1 MGNKDTS
8 GSSPSYRGGSA
19 CSTRRESHEDRD
31 LLPRFPTEGQRKS
44 PTRLR
49 EEEDAADS
57 GARPSATQ
65 KRERESAAA
74 VLGRPTRA
82 REKRLGP
89 VDPAAKTESR
99 PARVGFHAAGYTGKF
114 FSFVF
119 FFFSNFPNTF
129 SNQIFLNQIK

>member
-31 LLPRFPTEGQRKS
+31 LLPRFPTEGQRES

-65 KRERESAAA
+65 KRERERESAAA

-89 VDPAAKTESR
+89 VGPAAKTESR

-119 FFFSNFPNTF
+119 FSFL
-129 SNQIFLNQIK
+129 IFQTHFQIKFS